1 MHFVKQRCGRYLQ
14 VIPIDLYRQT
24 LAGYWR
30 VGSHEHVNEV
40 EEIILGE
47 SQAYVFFPGHHGD
60 LHSFVRSKKR
70 LRESQAVVL
79 FEQIVSAVAHCHDN
93 GVVLRDL
100 KLRKFV
106 FKDPER

>member
-1 MHFVKQRCGRYLQ
+1 MAVRSLQ
-14 VIPIDLYRQT
+14 VIPIEAYRQT

-30 VGSHEHVNEV
+30 VGSHENINEI
-40 EEIILGE
+40 EEIVLGE
-47 SQAYVFFPGHHGD
+47 TRAYIFFAGHFGD
-60 LHSFVRSKKR
+60 LHSYVRSRKR
-70 LRESQAVVL
+70 LKESQAIAL
-79 FEQIVSAVAHCHDN
+79 FEQIVRAASHCHEN